1 MSMVRIAI
9 VDDLPVYRKVLRL
22 VIRAQWGLTVAGEA
36 GDGRTAVEMVDR
48 CRPDVVLMDA
58 GMPGMDGFRAT
69 EIITAAHPKTIVI
82 VLSLQVDEQT
92 QRRARLAG
100 AFGAW
105 PKDFTPASLVALI
118 RASHAGAWADA
129 AEKASRRAA

>member
-1 MSMVRIAI
+1 MSMLRVAI
-9 VDDLPVYRKVLRL
+9 VDDLLVYRKVLRL
-22 VIRAQWGLTVAGEA
+22 VIRSQWGLSVAGEA
-36 GDGRTAVEMVDR
+36 GDGRAAIEMVDR

-58 GMPGMDGFRAT
+58 GLPGMDGFRAT
-69 EIITAAHPKTIVI
+69 ETITAAHPETIVI

-92 QRRARLAG
+92 HRRARQAG

-118 RASHAGAWADA
+118 RASRAGAWTDA
-129 AEKASRRAA
+129 TEKTSMKAA